1 MLTMPMVTTLAAC
14 RSPVDGGARPR
25 EQISMIF
32 FTEDSAA
39 MGEEARAAVAKA
51 AASARARPGVPVVVR
66 GLATPDGSVG
76 FNRALSEA
84 RARNVAD
91 ALMAAGVAP
100 DRIRLQPRGPV
111 PFEAMPVE
119 SRRVEIRVGE

>member
-1 MLTMPMVTTLAAC
+1 V
-14 RSPVDGGARPR
+14 
-25 EQISMIF
+25 F
-32 FTEDSAA
+32 FTEDGAA
-39 MGEEARAAVAKA
+39 MGPEARATLAKA
-51 AASARARPGVPVVVR
+51 ATSARTRPGTPVVVR

-76 FNRALSEA
+76 FNPALSEA

-91 ALMAAGVAP
+91 ALVAAGVGS

-119 SRRVEIRVGE
+119 SRTVEIRVGE

>member
-1 MLTMPMVTTLAAC
+1 MLSMPMVTALAAC
-14 RSPVDGGARPR
+14 RSPVDGDARPR

-32 FTEDSAA
+32 FTEDSAT

-51 AASARARPGVPVVVR
+51 AAKVRALPGVPVVVR
-66 GLATPDGSVG
+66 GLATPDGSIG
-76 FNRALSEA
+76 FHRALSEA
-84 RARNVAD
+84 RARNVAGRLD
-91 ALMAAGVAP
+91 DRGRRARPHPLAP
-100 DRIRLQPRGPV
+100 RDSV

>member
-1 MLTMPMVTTLAAC
+1 
-14 RSPVDGGARPR
+14 
-25 EQISMIF
+25 MIF